1 MIPLVWFQRMMVSTC
16 FYTSGC
22 HCSAAKIHTSYS
34 HVSASQGSNDDGKKA
49 QQSLEESVLVQKTF
63 QEEQNITCDRRNDNE
78 HYEMQEHLNGKKL
91 THTSSEE
98 IVLMHRDNDKV
109 QDTSCTDI
117 KDGLKCESLGKDQ
130 IERNIKLQGD
140 MERMKEDSVTD
151 IHMCRTDEGEEVNTV
166 DNPVLRQNILVKD
179 NSATPPTP
187 PTTCCMSGCHNC
199 VWIEY
204 ADCLAE
210 HYRDGGVEACR
221 MIEKEIED
229 PSLRAFI
236 LMEVRLKG
244 LKN

>member
-1 MIPLVWFQRMMVSTC
+1 MIPLVWFQRMLVSTC

-22 HCSAAKIHTSYS
+22 RCLATKIHTSSS
-34 HVSASQGSNDDGKKA
+34 HVNASQRSSDDGKKA
-49 QQSLEESVLVQKTF
+49 QQSLEVDVLDQKAF
-63 QEEQNITCDRRNDNE
+63 QEEKNITCDRKNDNE
-78 HYEMQEHLNGKKL
+78 HHKMQEHLNGKNL
-91 THTSSEE
+91 PHTVLEE
-98 IVLMHRDNDKV
+98 IMSMQRENNKV
-109 QDTSCTDI
+109 QDTSCTDA
-117 KDGLKCESLGKDQ
+117 KDGMRCESLGKD
-130 IERNIKLQGD
+130 RD
-140 MERMKEDSVTD
+140 MERMKEDSITE
-151 IHMCRTDEGEEVNTV
+151 IHMCGGDEGEEVGIV
-166 DNPVLRQNILVKD
+166 DNPVLRQNILVND
-179 NSATPPTP
+179 NATTPPTP

-221 MIEKEIED
+221 MIEKEVED